1 MLEPRTNLPNRDGE
15 PAMEQLAR
23 DPSSRKRFLSAVGG
37 AGAATVFSGLLA
49 ACGQNGGGR
58 ADDAGS
64 GGSGGSAG
72 PGSGGPT
79 GGAAATRQE
88 NPDPKMGTSD
98 LEILNYALSLEYL
111 ENAFYARVLEADLF
125 AGSDLEMIKGFA
137 QNEREHLEAIKATVQ
152 KMGGE
157 PAAEPKTKFPLG
169 KPTSVLTLA
178 ATLENAGAA
187 AYLGQ
192 ANRIRSKEVL
202 AAALS
207 IHTVEARHA
216 AALNALLGLAPEPEG
231 AFAVPAPMEEVLAS
245 VQQFIVTPTP

>member
-37 AGAATVFSGLLA
+37 AGAATVFAGLLA
-49 ACGQNGGGR
+49 ACGQNGGGEGER
-58 ADDAGS
+58 VGDTGS
-64 GGSGGSAG
+64 VGA
-72 PGSGGPT
+72 GSGGPT
-79 GGAAATRQE
+79 GGAAATRQK

-111 ENAFYARVLEADLF
+111 ENAFYARVLESDLF
-125 AGSDLEMIKGFA
+125 TGSDLEMIKGFA